1 MRCLLFILPVLFF
14 SCKNE
19 NQPEKQL
26 EIPQSE
32 NEVKTYQAEL
42 AYEYKAQ
49 LGEGAL
55 WDAATQRL
63 YWIDIFGKELHV
75 FDPVTHTDKTYDTG
89 SVVGTVV
96 SVNDEKVMVALVEGI
111 FSIDLT
117 TGAVELFS
125 DTTDTEVPGR
135 FNDGKVDPNG
145 NFWVGSMPWDQE
157 ARMGKLYKIDGE
169 GNATVMLTGIGI
181 SNGIVWA
188 KDKSTMYS
196 IDTKLNN
203 VRAFDYDVATSTISN
218 ERVVVEVP
226 EELGNPDGMAIDE
239 NDQLWIGLWNGGI
252 VAHYDPKSGEL
263 LSKIEVPAHNV
274 TSCAFGG
281 ENLDELY
288 ITTATQ
294 DMTDEEIE
302 KYPLAGSVFVVKPGV
317 QGVKSAVFGKS
328 N

>member
-1 MRCLLFILPVLFF
+1 MVETKP
-14 SCKNE
+14 K
-19 NQPEKQL
+19 
-26 EIPQSE
+26 
-32 NEVKTYQAEL
+32 EVRTYQAEV
-42 AYEYKAQ
+42 AYEYNAQ

-75 FDPVTHTDKTYDTG
+75 FDPATSTDKTYDTG

-96 SVNDEKVMVALVEGI
+96 SVNDEKVLVALVEGI
-111 FSIDLT
+111 YSIDLN

-157 ARMGKLYKIDGE
+157 ARTGKLYKIDAE

-181 SNGIVWA
+181 SNGIVWT
-188 KDKSTMYS
+188 KDKSTMYY

-203 VRAFDYDVATSTISN
+203 VRAFDYDMNTSTISN
-218 ERVVVEVP
+218 ERVIITVP
-226 EELGNPDGMAIDE
+226 EELGNPDGMAIDA
-239 NDQLWIGLWNGGI
+239 NDQLWIGLWNGNA
-252 VAHYDPKSGEL
+252 VAHYDPKSGKL
-263 LSKIEVPAHNV
+263 ISKIEVPAHNV

-281 ENLDELY
+281 ENLDQLF
-288 ITTATQ
+288 ITTASL
-294 DMTDEEIE
+294 DMTDEEME
-302 KYPLAGSVFVVKPGV
+302 KYPLAGSIFTIKPGV
-317 QGVKSAVFGKS
+317 RGVEAKTFGKMK
-328 N
+328 